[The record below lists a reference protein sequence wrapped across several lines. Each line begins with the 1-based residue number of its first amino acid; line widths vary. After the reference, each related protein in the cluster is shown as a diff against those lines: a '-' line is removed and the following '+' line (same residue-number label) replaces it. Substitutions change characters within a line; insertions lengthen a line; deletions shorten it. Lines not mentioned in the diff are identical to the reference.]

1 MSALLPPLRLHCQH
15 RSLQGYEKEPL
26 PTKSW
31 GALVSGG
38 RSRSRMTVG
47 DELALEQRGLPVVS
61 GNTRVP
67 LALVSLLSRR
77 VMALSGAT
85 MSV

>member
-15 RSLQGYEKEPL
+15 RSLQGHEKEPL
-26 PTKSW
+26 PTKSG
-31 GALVSGG
+31 GALVPGG

-61 GNTRVP
+61 GNIWVP
-67 LALVSLLSRR
+67 LALVPLLSLW
-77 VMALSGAT
+77 AKTLSGAT